1 MKKWNLLLAGSVV
14 VAAFAQFAT
23 PSATFPLIG
32 EQDSAW
38 EKLSDAEK
46 RLPQNALLGL
56 QVADGLQA
64 TLFASEPMMGNPTNI
79 DVDSRGRVWVC
90 EAYNYRPQLN
100 PDNPQRSE
108 GDRILILEDKNGDG
122 RADES
127 KVFYQGTDVNAA
139 LGVAV
144 LGNKVIVSC
153 SPNVFVFTDTDGDD
167 KADKKEVLFSHVGG
181 EQHDHAIHSFS
192 FGPDGKLYF
201 NFGNAGERLMDKN
214 GQPLKDKWGKIIN
227 DKGSPYRQGMV
238 FRMNADGTEI
248 EVLAHNFRNNYEAAV
263 DAFGTIWQSDND
275 DDGNQG
281 VRINYVMEGG
291 NFGYTNEMTGA
302 GWRAQRT
309 NMEAEIPKRHWHQND
324 PGSIPNLLFTGAG
337 SPTGM
342 VIYEGSTLLPEAYRN
357 GMIHCDAGPNI
368 VRAYPVTKDGAGY
381 KATIKNIL
389 EGTRDKWFRPSD
401 VCVAPDGSL
410 LVADWYD
417 PGVGG
422 HQMGDMNR
430 GRIYRIAPPATPYTV
445 PVQDLSS
452 AAGATKALQS
462 PNMATRY
469 LAWQKLQE
477 LGAAAEPSL
486 QALYKDATDPRMQ
499 ARAFWFLS
507 KMPEKGTAYI
517 QDALKSTNPDMRIAA
532 LRAARQNGGDII
544 PVVRQLVRDADPQVR
559 REAAIALR
567 HNKAPEAAALWTELA
582 LQYDGKDRWYLEALG
597 IGAHDQWDTF
607 LAQWKEKA
615 ASQINTPAGRDI
627 AWRARSGAALPILS
641 AAISDDATGKADR
654 LKFFRAFDF
663 IQDPSK
669 ESILLALL
677 DNNGPNKEQIT
688 AIALNHL
695 EPAAI
700 TRSPKVKTALDKT
713 LASLKGTQE
722 FINLATRYGVK
733 DQNSELLQIALKNA
747 DASLGVEAANLLVN
761 SGGQPLLRKVIM
773 GTDKQKAMAAVAV
786 LSRAGSKGALQTM
799 EAIIKDPTVKPELRK
814 EAVRR
819 LASGWMESEYLVG
832 MIKGG
837 KLPKDLQPTAAAALS
852 TTYRKDMRQE
862 ALKYLGGV
870 TVKEGALPPI
880 NVLSQQSGD
889 VAQGKKVFSTLCA
902 SCHKVGNEG
911 AAFGPALS
919 QIGSKLPKEALYV
932 AILHPDQGISFGYE
946 GYVFNLK
953 DGNTAAGIIASET
966 ETEVEVLLPG
976 GIKNRYP
983 KNTIASRTQM
993 KNSMMPAGLQGA
1005 MSKKELVSLVEY
1017 LASLKADKGVTMK

>member
-1 MKKWNLLLAGSVV
+1 MKKWNLLLAGAVV
-14 VAAFAQFAT
+14 IAAFAKFAT
-23 PSATFPLIG
+23 PAATFPTGG
-32 EQDSAW
+32 EKDSAW

-46 RLPQNALLGL
+46 RMPQNAILGL

-79 DVDSRGRVWVC
+79 DVDARGRVWVC

-122 RADES
+122 RADDS

-167 KADKKEVLFSHVGG
+167 KADKKEILFSHVGG
-181 EQHDHAIHSFS
+181 EQHDHAVHSFS

-201 NFGNAGERLMDKN
+201 NFGNAGEQLKDKS
-214 GQPLKDKWGKIIN
+214 GQPLKDKDGKIIN
-227 DKGSPYRQGMV
+227 AEGAPYRQGMV
-238 FRMNADGTEI
+238 FRMNPDGSEI
-248 EVLAHNFRNNYEAAV
+248 EVLAHNFRNNYEAAI

-281 VRINYVMEGG
+281 VRINYVMEYG
-291 NFGYTNEMTGA
+291 NYGYTDEMTGA

-309 NMEAEIPKRHWHQND
+309 GMEAEIPKRHWHQND

-342 VIYEGSTLLPEAYRN
+342 VIYEGTLLPEAYRN
-357 GMIHCDAGPNI
+357 GMIHCDAGPNV
-368 VRAYPVTKDGAGY
+368 VRAYPVTNDGAGY

-401 VCVAPDGSL
+401 VCIAPDGSL

-430 GRIYRIAPPATPYTV
+430 GRIYRVAPPATPYTA
-445 PVQDLSS
+445 PAQDMST
-452 AAGATKALQS
+452 AEGAVIALQN

-469 LAWQKLQE
+469 LAWQKLQA
-477 LGAAAEPSL
+477 LGAAAEPAL
-486 QALYKDATDPRMQ
+486 QALYKNGQDPRMQ
-499 ARAFWFLS
+499 ARAFWMLA
-507 KMPEKGTAYI
+507 KMPGKGNSYI
-517 QDALKSTNPDMRIAA
+517 EDALKSPISDMRIAA

-544 PVVRQLVRDADPQVR
+544 PAVRQLVRDAEPQVR

-597 IGAHDQWDTF
+597 IGANEQWDRF
-607 LAQWKEKA
+607 LGEWKAKA
-615 ASQINTPAGRDI
+615 AAQVNTAAGRDI

-641 AAISDDATGKADR
+641 AAISDDATGKETR

-663 IQDPSK
+663 IQDPAK
-669 ESILLALL
+669 ENVLLSLL
-677 DNNGPNKEQIT
+677 ENNGPNSG
-688 AIALNHL
+688 AIIATALNHL
-695 EPAAI
+695 DPSVLS
-700 TRSPKVKTALDKT
+700 RSPQVKAALNKT
-713 LASLKGTQE
+713 LASQKGTQE
-722 FINLATRYGVK
+722 FVNLATRYKVK
-733 DQNSELLQIALKNA
+733 DQNAELLQITLSNPNT
-747 DASLGVEAANLLVN
+747 SLGVEAANLLLN
-761 SGGQPLLRKVIM
+761 SGGEPLLRKVIV
-773 GTDKQKAMAAVAV
+773 GADKQKAMAGIAA
-786 LSRAGSKGALQTM
+786 LSRAGSKGAMQALENIM
-799 EAIIKDPTVKPELRK
+799 KDATIKPELRK
-814 EAVRR
+814 EAVRQ
-819 LASGWMESEYLVG
+819 LAGGWMESEYLVG

-837 KLPKDLQPTAAAALS
+837 RLPKDLQPAAAAALS

-862 ALKYLGGV
+862 ALKYLGG
-870 TVKEGALPPI
+870 TKAKEGSLPPI
-880 NVLSQQSGD
+880 SVLSQEKGD
-889 VAQGKKVFSTLCA
+889 AALGKKVYSTFCA
-902 SCHKVGNEG
+902 SCHKAGNEG

-919 QIGSKLPKEALYV
+919 QIGSKLPKEALYM
-932 AILHPDQGISFGYE
+932 AILHPDHGISFGYE

-953 DGNTAAGIIASET
+953 DGNTAAGIISSET
-966 ETEVEVLLPG
+966 KTEVEVVLPG

-993 KNSMMPAGLQGA
+993 KNSMMPSGLQGA

-1017 LASLKADKGVTMK
+1017 LASLKAEKGVTMK